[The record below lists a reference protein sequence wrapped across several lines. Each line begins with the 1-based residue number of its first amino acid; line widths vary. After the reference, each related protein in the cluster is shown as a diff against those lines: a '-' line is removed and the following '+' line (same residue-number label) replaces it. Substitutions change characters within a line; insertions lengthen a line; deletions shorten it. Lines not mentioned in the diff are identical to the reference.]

1 VVKVSYHYDAY
12 GNMVIKGGNM
22 TNKEYILD
30 CLVDGSE
37 AKTQIV
43 EFFEFVKV
51 DITSKELDGLI
62 EEMFREN
69 LITIDGD
76 FVNEFGEKSYA
87 MTTKGRMLW
96 QSIVQ
101 NEND

>member
-1 VVKVSYHYDAY
+1 
-12 GNMVIKGGNM
+12 M

-43 EFFEFVKV
+43 EFFEFVKI
-51 DITSKELDGLI
+51 DITSKEIDGLI
-62 EEMFREN
+62 EEMFRED
-69 LITIDGD
+69 LITIDGNW
-76 FVNEFGEKSYA
+76 VNEFGEISYA
-87 MTTKGRMLW
+87 MTAKGRMLW

-101 NEND
+101 NESD